1 MPKKRILPYI
11 LLGLINDKGQLS
23 GHDISTEF
31 THEIG
36 EFWQASHSQVYPELQ
51 RMVSDGWIEVVN
63 TQSTNKKQIFYQLT
77 REGQQVLSS
86 WLHEPFTDKDEYLFA
101 LKLYFIRQQ
110 TDPLLR
116 SLITAEL
123 DYHQR
128 KVNHLNER
136 QALLFNDSDQ
146 VTNHFGHSLILQRA
160 ILRETTYVD
169 WLSTTLQQLNTNLN

>member
-23 GHDISTEF
+23 GREISTEF

-51 RMVSDGWIEVVN
+51 RMLTDHWIAVVPTAN
-63 TQSTNKKQIFYQLT
+63 TDKKQIFYQLT
-77 REGQQVLSS
+77 ETGRKVLTD

-101 LKLYFIRQQ
+101 LKLYFISNQ
-110 TDPLLR
+110 TDPLLKN
-116 SLITAEL
+116 LITAEL

-128 KVNHLNER
+128 KVEHLTER
-136 QALLFNDSDQ
+136 QKILFDSS
-146 VTNHFGHSLILQRA
+146 TKIENHFGHSLILDRA
-160 ILRETTYVD
+160 IVRETTYVT
-169 WLSTTLQQLNTNLN
+169 WLQETLSQLHNI